1 MALRV
6 ASISERGVVG
16 QRNRTSTQQ
25 LREGDVILEI
35 NGVKE
40 DVPWV
45 EVTQRKKNVG
55 DMGYFWH
62 EHREKHVVFFV
73 NFVFGAC
80 KTPSHDIEQVNIV
93 N

>member
-45 EVTQRKKNVG
+45 EVSHCETV
-55 DMGYFWH
+55 D
-62 EHREKHVVFFV
+62 
-73 NFVFGAC
+73 VFGC
-80 KTPSHDIEQVNIV
+80 LWHQLGMNVTKITPA
-93 N
+93 

>member
-45 EVTQRKKNVG
+45 EVTQREKNVG

-62 EHREKHVVFFV
+62 EHREKHVFFFV

-80 KTPSHDIEQVNIV
+80 ETPSHDIEQVNIV